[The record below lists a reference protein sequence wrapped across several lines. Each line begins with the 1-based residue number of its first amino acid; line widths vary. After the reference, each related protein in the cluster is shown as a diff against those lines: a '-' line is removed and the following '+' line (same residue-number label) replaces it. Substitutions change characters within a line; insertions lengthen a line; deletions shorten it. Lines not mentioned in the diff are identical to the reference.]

1 MFFFFSVRTEGMSI
15 LPTGF
20 KRSFYFFASSAWV
33 EKKTSKNHPYIFL
46 WMLSFVIHSSRRT
59 APHSFFLPMFISPNP
74 LLPMPHLHL
83 FLSFPLL
90 AHLSSLILVVL
101 SIFAQTVAQLSKWI
115 KECRWQCRGGGKV
128 QTHGRASPRYGV
140 QKGTSRRTAF
150 FLSLCL

>member
-1 MFFFFSVRTEGMSI
+1 MVFFSQLELRACLFFPLDSRDHFI
-15 LPTGF
+15 
-20 KRSFYFFASSAWV
+20 FFASSAWV
-33 EKKTSKNHPYIFL
+33 EKKTSENHPYIFL

-140 QKGTSRRTAF
+140 QKGSSRRTAF